1 MRLIKKHKWVG
12 SIFYLVLLGF
22 FLTGCATT
30 SQLEDLEQRVQA
42 VEETSN
48 MAMEKAEGAEADE
61 SMVEQYSID
70 ASQSA
75 DRAENAAEDAER
87 AATKAERMADK
98 CAQIFDKLT
107 AK

>member
-1 MRLIKKHKWVG
+1 MIKKHKWVG
-12 SIFYLVLLGF
+12 SIFCLVLLGF

-48 MAMEKAEGAEADE
+48 MAMEKAEGAEVDAN
-61 SMVEQYSID
+61 MAEQYSMD
-70 ASQSA
+70 AAENA
-75 DRAENAAEDAER
+75 DRAESAAQDAER
-87 AATKAERMADK
+87 SATKAERMAEK